1 LEAKSS
7 NVFLQDRFA
16 MAAFVFRKTFLL
28 LAFWVFLM
36 IVNMISSTEAL
47 AAKLSPNL
55 PAGFEQKSFVTS
67 DQVRLSYY
75 EAKPNIA
82 AASTLLFVPGW
93 SMPGWI
99 WFDIAKQW
107 ANRHRVIVFDPRGQG
122 KSDVAA
128 SGYEY
133 KRRAADIAELIAACN
148 CSQITLVGWSLGG
161 LEALQYTHQFQAA
174 NLAALI
180 LVDHSVGV
188 GKPPS
193 WDPTFFNR
201 LRADHPKA
209 MAGFV
214 RNMFA
219 KPVAAGALKQ
229 LTDAALHLPLQ
240 PALDLLS
247 QPVPREFWR
256 DAVVNAP
263 VPVLYL
269 VIPKFA
275 EQAQI
280 IKELKERN
288 TERNLEKDTEQAPKR
303 NASSITIRV
312 FDGLGH
318 ALFIDDATGFNAE
331 LGEMLKR
338 SYPAAKP

>member
-1 LEAKSS
+1 VKLAIVLIS
-7 NVFLQDRFA
+7 
-16 MAAFVFRKTFLL
+16 LL
-28 LAFWVFLM
+28 LL
-36 IVNMISSTEAL
+36 NMSSLNAAG

-55 PAGFEQKSFVTS
+55 PASFEEKSFLTT

-75 EAKPNIA
+75 ESKSNLASK
-82 AASTLLFVPGW
+82 STLIFVPGW

-99 WFDIAKQW
+99 WFDVAKQW
-107 ANRHRVIVFDPRGQG
+107 ATKHRVIVFDPRGQG
-122 KSDVAA
+122 KSDVPT
-128 SGYEY
+128 SGFEY
-133 KRRAADIAELIAACN
+133 KRRAADIAELIASCN

-161 LEALQYTHQFQAA
+161 LEALQYVHQFQAEH
-174 NLAALI
+174 LSALV

-188 GKPPS
+188 GKPPT

-214 RNMFA
+214 RGMFA
-219 KPVAAGALKQ
+219 KPNTPEALKQ
-229 LTDAALHLPLQ
+229 LTNAALRLPLQ

-269 VIPKFA
+269 VIPRFA

-280 IKELKERN
+280 IKELKE
-288 TERNLEKDTEQAPKR
+288 
-303 NASSITIRV
+303 SSVAQGVKTTTNIITTRV

-331 LGEMLKR
+331 LGELLKR

>member
-1 LEAKSS
+1 VRTNPTSGLFKDGWAAAGLVCQKAFVGFASL
-7 NVFLQDRFA
+7 VFLI
-16 MAAFVFRKTFLL
+16 V
-28 LAFWVFLM
+28 
-36 IVNMISSTEAL
+36 VNMANVNVAL

-55 PAGFEQKSFVTS
+55 PTGFEQKSFLTS

-75 EAKPNIA
+75 EAKPMTPA
-82 AASTLLFVPGW
+82 SSTLLFVPGW

-99 WFDIAKQW
+99 WFDVAKQW
-107 ANRHRVIVFDPRGQG
+107 TNKHRVIVFDPRGQG

-133 KRRAADIAELIAACN
+133 KRRAADIAELISACN
-148 CSQITLVGWSLGG
+148 CSQITLIGWSLGG
-161 LEALQYTHQFQAA
+161 LEALQYTHQFQAE
-174 NLAALI
+174 NLAALV

-214 RNMFA
+214 RGMFA
-219 KPVAAGALKQ
+219 KPLPASALKQ

-269 VIPKFA
+269 VIPKFT

-288 TERNLEKDTEQAPKR
+288 TEQGSKKNT
-303 NASSITIRV
+303 NTITIRV

-318 ALFIDDATGFNAE
+318 ALFIDDATGFNTE

>member
-1 LEAKSS
+1 MRLNLSASVK
-7 NVFLQDRFA
+7 
-16 MAAFVFRKTFLL
+16 AACRKAFFVIAALITL
-28 LAFWVFLM
+28 VT
-36 IVNMISSTEAL
+36 VNITKPSTAL

-55 PAGFEQKSFVTS
+55 PAGFAQKSFVTS

-75 EAKPNIA
+75 EAKPITPVK
-82 AASTLLFVPGW
+82 STLVFVPGW

-99 WFDIAKQW
+99 WFDVAKQW
-107 ANRHRVIVFDPRGQG
+107 ATKHRVIVFDPRGQG
-122 KSDVAA
+122 NSDIA
-128 SGYEY
+128 STGYEY
-133 KRRAADIAELIAACN
+133 KRRAADIAELFAACD

-161 LEALQYTHQFQAA
+161 LEALQYTHQFQAE
-174 NLAALI
+174 NLAALV

-188 GKPPS
+188 GKPPN

-214 RNMFA
+214 RSMFA
-219 KPVAAGALKQ
+219 KPNAAGALKQ

-280 IKELKERN
+280 IKELKEKN
-288 TERNLEKDTEQAPKR
+288 TEQGSKKNT
-303 NASSITIRV
+303 NTITIRV

-331 LGEMLKR
+331 LGELLKR

>member
-1 LEAKSS
+1 MNPILCARLTLVRS
-7 NVFLQDRFA
+7 VVAFLQ
-16 MAAFVFRKTFLL
+16 AARAASFVASLL
-28 LAFWVFLM
+28 ILTILN
-36 IVNMISSTEAL
+36 ITYPKDAL
-47 AAKLSPNL
+47 AAKLSPSV
-55 PAGFEQKSFVTS
+55 PVGFEQKSFLTS
-67 DQVRLSYY
+67 DQVRLTYY
-75 EAKPNIA
+75 EAKPNKPIT
-82 AASTLLFVPGW
+82 STLVFVPGW

-99 WFDIAKQW
+99 WFDVAKQW
-107 ANRHRVIVFDPRGQG
+107 STKHRVIVFDPRGQG
-122 KSDVAA
+122 QSDVAA

-148 CSQITLVGWSLGG
+148 CSQITLIGWSLGG
-161 LEALQYTHQFQAA
+161 LEALQYTHQFQAE
-174 NLAALI
+174 NLAALV

-201 LRADHPKA
+201 LRADHAKT

-219 KPVAAGALKQ
+219 KPNSALALKQ
-229 LTDAALHLPLQ
+229 LTDAALRLPLQ

-280 IKELKERN
+280 IKDLKEKNIAQSATN
-288 TERNLEKDTEQAPKR
+288 TTNT
-303 NASSITIRV
+303 ITTRV

-331 LGEMLKR
+331 LGELLKR